1 MKQVVEVEVQK
12 LEEAGYMVQRRY
24 FWQYAIVSKKGKNVL
39 EAIIVPNGVITLNED
54 EFEYAKHAVL
64 TVEDGVPTALL
75 NS

>member
-1 MKQVVEVEVQK
+1 M
-12 LEEAGYMVQRRY
+12 
-24 FWQYAIVSKKGKNVL
+24 KKGKNVL